1 MCYLWDQR
9 DCLCSTCLWAHC
21 LCVCLTDCLTVF
33 LFPEKE
39 GEMTRHL
46 DWRVERMAVFCFL
59 SLCLCVVRF
68 NFSES
73 DTFPH
78 PSCCT
83 WIGFSSR
90 IRSFPQTSYVDMHFL
105 LPQSLTLSKS
115 ACSRCHD
122 KVVHLLLDLCHS
134 PLLHHYAIFGTAEAC
149 ICHRQFIV
157 VLVIDTPVHMH
168 VCETDNNSLM
178 PRWRDAFKYACSA
191 YLMF

>member
-83 WIGFSSR
+83 
-90 IRSFPQTSYVDMHFL
+90 
-105 LPQSLTLSKS
+105 
-115 ACSRCHD
+115 
-122 KVVHLLLDLCHS
+122 
-134 PLLHHYAIFGTAEAC
+134 
-149 ICHRQFIV
+149 
-157 VLVIDTPVHMH
+157 
-168 VCETDNNSLM
+168 
-178 PRWRDAFKYACSA
+178 
-191 YLMF
+191 